1 MVGKALWGGVI
12 LIYSKTNEFID
23 RVQAGLIC
31 AAVSVFSLALPA
43 SSCFEQVNVKLDQ
56 LAVSIQE
63 FEQQTE
69 SDTIIETKV
78 VNFSSEGY
86 TLTNEERALAERI
99 VACEAGADTLEGQM
113 AVAQCLFDSAMIDD
127 SDLHKVYDKYG
138 YSLYQRT
145 VTEENKLAVSLVFDY
160 GAKVSDK
167 PIQWFVTVSA
177 APNSWHESHATF
189 DAQYGAHRFYYDSNI
204 IME

>member
-1 MVGKALWGGVI
+1 MVGKALWGGVV
-12 LIYSKTNEFID
+12 LIYKTNEFID

-63 FEQQTE
+63 FEQQTK

-86 TLTNEERALAERI
+86 TLTDEERTLAERI

-113 AVAQCLFDSAMIDD
+113 AVAQCLFDSVMIDD

-145 VTEENKLAVSLVFDY
+145 LTEENKLAVSLVFDY

-167 PIQWFVTVSA
+167 PIQWFVTVAA
-177 APNSWHESHATF
+177 APNSWHENYATF

>member
-1 MVGKALWGGVI
+1 MI

-23 RVQAGLIC
+23 RAQAGLIC
-31 AAVSVFSLALPA
+31 AAVSVFSLAFPA

-78 VNFSSEGY
+78 V
-86 TLTNEERALAERI
+86 TLYQDKYELTDEERTLAERI
-99 VACEAGADTLEGQM
+99 VACEAGADTFEGQM
-113 AVAQCLFDSAMIDD
+113 AVAQCLYNSVMIDEINLQD
-127 SDLHKVYDKYG
+127 VFDRYG
-138 YSLYQRT
+138 YRLYNRE
-145 VTEENKLAVSLVFDY
+145 VTAENKLAVASVFDY
-160 GAKVSDK
+160 GARVSDK
-167 PIQWFVTVSA
+167 PIQWFVTVKT
-177 APNSWHESHATF
+177 APGSWHENHATF

-204 IME
+204 VME

>member
-1 MVGKALWGGVI
+1 MI

-31 AAVSVFSLALPA
+31 AVASVFSLALPA
-43 SSCFEQVNVKLDQ
+43 SSCFEQVNAKLDQ

-86 TLTNEERALAERI
+86 TITDEERTLAERI

-113 AVAQCLFDSAMIDD
+113 AVAQCLFDSVMIDD

-167 PIQWFVTVSA
+167 PIQWFVTVAA
-177 APNSWHESHATF
+177 APNSWHENYATF
-189 DAQYGAHRFYYDSNI
+189 DTQYGAHRFYYDSNI

>member
-1 MVGKALWGGVI
+1 MNVFETKTM
-12 LIYSKTNEFID
+12 YSVLFIW
-23 RVQAGLIC
+23 VLTYVVLGANIAGPLYRIN
-31 AAVSVFSLALPA
+31 ATL
-43 SSCFEQVNVKLDQ
+43 
-56 LAVSIQE
+56 QE
-63 FEQQTE
+63 EIEKEVVTQTE
-69 SDTIIETKV
+69 YVEVPTVKV
-78 VNFSSEGY
+78 VNFEDTTYSLSDD
-86 TLTNEERALAERI
+86 ERTLAERI

-113 AVAQCLFDSAMIDD
+113 AVAQCLFDSVMIDD

-138 YSLYQRT
+138 YSLYQRA

-167 PIQWFVTVSA
+167 PIQWFVTVAA
-177 APNSWHESHATF
+177 APNSWHENHATF

>member
-1 MVGKALWGGVI
+1 MV
-12 LIYSKTNEFID
+12 LIYKAKEYID
-23 RVQAGLIC
+23 RVQAAIIC
-31 AAVSVFSLALPA
+31 AVVSVFSLALPA
-43 SSCFEQVNVKLDQ
+43 SSCFEQVNAKLDQ
-56 LAVSIQE
+56 LAVSVQN
-63 FEQQTE
+63 FEQQTKP
-69 SDTIIETKV
+69 DTIVETKV

-86 TLTNEERALAERI
+86 TLTDEERTLAERI

-113 AVAQCLFDSAMIDD
+113 AVAQCLFDSVMIDD

-167 PIQWFVTVSA
+167 PIQWFVTVAA
-177 APNSWHESHATF
+177 APNSWHENHAAF